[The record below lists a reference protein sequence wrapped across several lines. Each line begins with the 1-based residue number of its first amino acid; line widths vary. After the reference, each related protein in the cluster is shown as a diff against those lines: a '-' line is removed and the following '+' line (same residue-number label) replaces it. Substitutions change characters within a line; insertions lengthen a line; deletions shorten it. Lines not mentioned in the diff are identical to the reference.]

1 MLKQKRKSNSYGFSK
16 YTQDGLVTYS
26 ESKDYYG
33 KVIKHFYDYDSSG
46 RRIYYAQ
53 KQQNEENNI
62 VTLMEEFT
70 QYKSNGSK
78 TIITK
83 FYKEN
88 TIAYRY
94 IDSYGKEIKSSTID
108 INTGL
113 TIEKEFDG
121 YKGYINRQYISLCI
135 PQL

>member
-1 MLKQKRKSNSYGFSK
+1 MNKKKKQKGHYGFSK

-26 ESKDYYG
+26 ESLDEDRNL
-33 KVIKHFYDYDSSG
+33 IKHIYRYDHTG

-53 KQQNEENNI
+53 KDYNDNVI
-62 VTLMEEFT
+62 MEEFT

-78 TIITK
+78 NVITK

-88 TIAYRY
+88 TIVYRY